1 MSSELQA
8 DADMGAD
15 DGLRTPGGG
24 AVPLIVTGLPDHAA
38 VDTEREVRLSQL
50 GATMAS
56 VAHDLR
62 QYIGIV
68 RGVAE
73 LAREGRMTPEM
84 AAMLVRASDGIN
96 RMVQDILQFAHGV
109 GPVTLCDVPVQALVT
124 ELEEIAFR
132 RMEGRGI
139 RVHRHIRCGGA
150 VHCDR
155 HHLLRALL
163 NLVNNAAEAMPDGG
177 ELALTIEN
185 TRDAV
190 VVCVQDTGGGIPPD
204 VLPTIFER
212 YSTHGKPGGT
222 GLGLAITRDIVR
234 AHRGSIA
241 VESTVGLGSTFVIT
255 IPHPRAEDEAE
266 LTEVQQEAA

>member
-1 MSSELQA
+1 MSNELQA
-8 DADMGAD
+8 DTDMGAF
-15 DGLRTPGGG
+15 DGLRTPGVG

-38 VDTEREVRLSQL
+38 VETEREVRLSQL
-50 GATMAS
+50 GAIVTS

-73 LAREGRMTPEM
+73 LAAEGGVTLDL
-84 AAMLVRASDGIN
+84 AGMLVRASDDIN

-109 GPVTLCDVPVQALVT
+109 GQVTLCEVPVQALVT

-139 RVHRHIRCGGA
+139 RVHRRIRSEGA

-155 HHLLRALL
+155 HHLVRALL
-163 NLVNNAAEAMPDGG
+163 NLIGNAAEAMPDGG

-185 TRDAV
+185 TRYAV
-190 VVCVQDTGGGIPPD
+190 VFCVQDTGGGIAPD

-212 YSTHGKPGGT
+212 FATHGKPSGT

-241 VESTVGLGSTFVIT
+241 VDSAVGLGSTFVIT
-255 IPHPRAEDEAE
+255 IPHPPADDRAKAA
-266 LTEVQQEAA
+266 EVQQEAA